1 MDHIAGELRKLADLK
16 AARLISD
23 EEHGELRQK
32 VLDGKLA
39 NPLSTEKELVEHFAG
54 EALRKHQQWRVQF
67 EDFILQEKSYK
78 EEDSV
83 SRNETFVNVAKAGS
97 VTPLERMLS
106 TYSLYGTN
114 ADLTFFKAL
123 VANVPDE
130 KRVEYHNWYVAR
142 ACGEAFLSQYGAE
155 IAAGCPPLFGP
166 AKEFGPLNVAILKK
180 HARELTG
187 SGGKPYQACF
197 DHQVEHIQPESKVI
211 YAAGYAVPVDNG
223 FVDLGIVEEAIAWL
237 DFRVKEL
244 EAALTAAKVQVPTA
258 ERAKPATSRN
268 NRYYDTNRYNN
279 NGQGNN
285 QGYNQ
290 SYNQNYNA
298 NYAPR
303 GGRGGRG
310 NRGGRGGRGYQ
321 GNY

>member
-1 MDHIAGELRKLADLK
+1 M
-16 AARLISD
+16 
-23 EEHGELRQK
+23 Q
-32 VLDGKLA
+32 
-39 NPLSTEKELVEHFAG
+39 
-54 EALRKHQQWRVQF
+54 
-67 EDFILQEKSYK
+67 
-78 EEDSV
+78 
-83 SRNETFVNVAKAGS
+83 
-97 VTPLERMLS
+97 
-106 TYSLYGTN
+106 
-114 ADLTFFKAL
+114 
-123 VANVPDE
+123 
-130 KRVEYHNWYVAR
+130 
-142 ACGEAFLSQYGAE
+142 
-155 IAAGCPPLFGP
+155 GC
-166 AKEFGPLNVAILKK
+166 
-180 HARELTG
+180 
-187 SGGKPYQACF
+187 S
-197 DHQVEHIQPESKVI
+197 
-211 YAAGYAVPVDNG
+211 VDNG

-237 DFRVKEL
+237 DFRDKEL